1 MQYILRCF
9 VFQRGPLRLFYS
21 IYEVPHDNRKRKL
34 TAIPEDLEISVVQ
47 NETPSPAKVQKDVTK
62 TCVLSPIKKKGT
74 STPVKDISVA
84 VTSSTNANPAGSS
97 SGSTQSVAQVPTRGQ
112 QSDASEPRPAMQEQ
126 TVGTSVQTTFP
137 SKPVEPLP
145 VKRKVGRPPKNPKTG
160 PKLPPKGIK
169 LQGMKKPP
177 APLFKLATSQAKLI
191 SSNAKS
197 PITQSKTFQLVPR
210 ITSPPTQIPTNGIHN
225 QVGSSSVSS
234 SSASLSSSAASSV
247 PVVSE
252 TVSSS
257 NTAKQTTITFS
268 TAYQGHS
275 AASSVLTNNRPG
287 QPVKRPENKPK
298 CINTISNKL
307 LASQQEA
314 AAKVT
319 EATSPSKTNISVH
332 RQTVSPVKPSMSSK
346 GTSPMSPVTS
356 LSLSPGKAGASPLA
370 STPNRT
376 VKSCSS
382 STQTGTPPHSK
393 SKPVITSVSVA
404 TSPIATKSPSSGG
417 SMGKVSPG
425 TNSNSKEKTGSSV
438 KNTSTPVLPPTK
450 IVSVKSQSQVSPS
463 RNLFQEILGVKKPK
477 VADSTSQTTKSQL
490 SPAKNKVS
498 VATSPTGSSP
508 VKRQLELKSPPP
520 IVGTKRDASTS
531 SGGLSPPTPT
541 AAHRPHIAAAVAP
554 TPPKRPYLPV
564 ASGASASGPATP
576 PLRLKIS
583 SPGTGEPSLVKSS
596 SGEQTRPIATPVA
609 HSNSKVDN
617 EVKDKKSTTS
627 ESSAVEVRGPE
638 QEVPLDLGTRKSVPV
653 K

>member
-1 MQYILRCF
+1 M
-9 VFQRGPLRLFYS
+9 
-21 IYEVPHDNRKRKL
+21 PHDSRKRKL
-34 TAIPEDLEISVVQ
+34 TAIPEVIEIPVAQ
-47 NETPSPAKVQKDVTK
+47 NETPSPAKLQKEVTK
-62 TCVLSPIKKKGT
+62 TCVPSPLKKKGT
-74 STPVKDISVA
+74 ATPVKDMNVT
-84 VTSSTNANPAGSS
+84 VTSSTNSNPAGSCT
-97 SGSTQSVAQVPTRGQ
+97 GSTQNATQIPATCQ
-112 QSDASEPRPAMQEQ
+112 QSDASEPRLVMQEQ
-126 TVGTSVQTTFP
+126 IVGTSVQTTFP
-137 SKPVEPLP
+137 AKPVEPLP

-160 PKLPPKGIK
+160 PQLQPKGIK
-169 LQGMKKPP
+169 LPGMKKPP

-210 ITSPPTQIPTNGIHN
+210 VISPPTQTPTNGIYS

-234 SSASLSSSAASSV
+234 SSVSSSSSTTSSV

-257 NTAKQTTITFS
+257 NTAKQTNITFS
-268 TAYQGHS
+268 TANQGHIV
-275 AASSVLTNNRPG
+275 ASSVLANNRPG
-287 QPVKRPENKPK
+287 QSAKRPENKPK

-314 AAKVT
+314 AAKTT
-319 EATSPSKTNISVH
+319 EVTSPSKTNISVH
-332 RQTVSPVKPSMSSK
+332 RQVVSPVKPSMSSQ

-370 STPNRT
+370 SSPNRP

-382 STQTGTPPHSK
+382 STQTGTPPHNK
-393 SKPVITSVSVA
+393 SKQVTTSVSVA
-404 TSPIATKSPSSGG
+404 TSPISTKSPSGGG
-417 SMGKVSPG
+417 STGKVSPG
-425 TNSNSKEKTGSSV
+425 TNFNNKDKTNSSV
-438 KNTSTPVLPPTK
+438 KNTTPVLPPTK
-450 IVSVKSQSQVSPS
+450 IVSVKSTNQVSHS

-490 SPAKNKVS
+490 SPAKSKASVS
-498 VATSPTGSSP
+498 TSPTAPSP
-508 VKRQLELKSPPP
+508 VKRQLELKSSPP

-531 SGGLSPPTPT
+531 SGGLSSPTST
-541 AAHRPHIAAAVAP
+541 ASHRPHIAAAVAP

-564 ASGASASGPATP
+564 ASGVSSSGPVTP

-583 SPGTGEPSLVKSS
+583 SAGTGGPSLVKSS
-596 SGEQTRPIATPVA
+596 SGEQTRPITTPVA

-617 EVKDKKSTTS
+617 EVKDKKSTGST